1 LDLKAS
7 QIPFCIGLTGAMMCQ
22 GTPISSLQ
30 ASIAFEVNSVPW
42 SRVIRP
48 GDQRCQFPRDTMARD
63 QGVGQSREAF
73 LHEIFDQV
81 EDPKPPT
88 LGELVVHYVNRP
100 ERSNGSRR
108 AFARDTVL
116 EAGQWGGTSFCS

>member
-1 LDLKAS
+1 
-7 QIPFCIGLTGAMMCQ
+7 
-22 GTPISSLQ
+22 
-30 ASIAFEVNSVPW
+30 
-42 SRVIRP
+42 
-48 GDQRCQFPRDTMARD
+48 MARD

-116 EAGQWGGTSFCS
+116 EAGQGGGPSFCSCPNAPLNLPFDHRAARKVFEIHHISVAILISHF